1 MVADLMSIIF
11 CIPLSTLSTS
21 QSFLAC
27 RVKCHHDISNSHLNP
42 QSSLLQAAAVVMC
55 DGPLVVLGGIYVL
68 CDSWM
73 LIAAVV
79 VAARLLGIVQ
89 ELPGEQR
96 LYLQHMRAKEVS
108 KLHSA

>member
-11 CIPLSTLSTS
+11 CIPLSTLSSS

-27 RVKCHHDISNSHLNP
+27 RVKCHRDISNSHLNP
-42 QSSLLQAAAVVMC
+42 QSSLRQAAAVVMC
-55 DGPLVVLGGIYVL
+55 DGPLVVLGGVYVV
-68 CDSWM
+68 SWV

-79 VAARLLGIVQ
+79 VAARLLGVVQ

-96 LYLQHMRAKEVS
+96 LHLQHTRAKEVS
-108 KLHSA
+108 KIHSA